1 MDKRVR
7 IEKGY
12 ILHHI
17 FSYLLDLFFISI
29 GTLSLYFVSLYGI
42 FNTGFHYNQ
51 NKEFIN
57 NTLKEYNLNLESG
70 LEYSKYEVIVQDFYF
85 NKYSD
90 EIVKYFKKTYNLDY
104 SITHI
109 YNCLVL
115 GLPTEATLDT
125 YKTSYFEYI
134 QNDDKTF
141 NYDVIAKKVEG
152 SGKTYE
158 KNMSD
163 LFYTSY
169 NNLKELLKEY
179 NLDYKNAYISNYWY
193 EVISRMIGSIV
204 SISVIYLIIPL
215 LNKERSTL
223 GEKIFNL
230 GHVNSKNG
238 YEVNVIKTIFRPIIL
253 FSLPSFGIIFF
264 SRYSFII
271 LTIGLL
277 FLNVLFMILSP
288 YNKDIPEIVLRIEVV
303 NTKESLIFKNKEDEK
318 AYEIKENI
326 NN

>member
-1 MDKRVR
+1 MDKKVR

-17 FSYLLDLFFISI
+17 FSYLLDLLFIGI
-29 GTLSLYFVSLYGI
+29 GTISLYFVSLYGI

-51 NKEFIN
+51 NNEIIN
-57 NTLKEYNLNLESG
+57 NTLNEYILNLESG
-70 LEYSKYEVIVQDFYF
+70 LEYSKYEIVVQDFYF
-85 NKYSD
+85 NKYSE
-90 EIVKYFKKTYNLDY
+90 EIKKDFKKTYSLDY

-109 YNCLVL
+109 YNVLVL

-134 QNDDKTF
+134 QNEDKTF

-163 LFYTSY
+163 IFYTSY

-179 NLDYKNAYISNYWY
+179 NLNYRNAFVSNYWY
-193 EVISRMIGSIV
+193 KVISRAIGSII

-215 LNKERSTL
+215 SNKERSTL
-223 GEKIFNL
+223 GEKIFSL

-238 YEVNVIKTIFRPIIL
+238 YEVNVIKTIFRMIIL
-253 FSLPSFGIIFF
+253 FVLPILGIIF

-277 FLNVLFMILSP
+277 FLNLLIMILSGS
-288 YNKDIPEIVLRIEVV
+288 NKDIPEMLLRIEIV

-318 AYEIKENI
+318 SYEIKENI
-326 NN
+326 NY